1 MRPDLRGGVCMFK
14 WTYERALLEGAESA
28 SVAVSL
34 VSLIKRRREADL
46 KMVSGI
52 PTCSLNPK
60 NEERDV

>member
-1 MRPDLRGGVCMFK
+1 MFK